1 MVNVLLLVG
10 LSKLTSKTIK
20 ELIVETGKVVKKKA
34 VSTVKKPESAVEFE
48 PETYAQEEERL
59 KKDKPE
65 NKVYKVAQSVG
76 KKFKEIVNGRKKS

>member
-34 VSTVKKPESAVEFE
+34 VSTVKKQESAVELE

-65 NKVYKVAQSVG
+65 NQVYKVAKSVG
-76 KKFKEIVNGRKKS
+76 KKFKDIINGQKS